1 LRTLWGMSGFTCLVD
16 GAVVG
21 EKDIEVMLAFAS
33 ARKSCGDDGVSQ
45 WHAGVRNEA
54 GKVYRIVHLQG
65 LNRIVRFASL
75 MEYLGFV
82 DEKPLTPRKIN
93 GFDTTFR
100 FAVRQS

>member
-1 LRTLWGMSGFTCLVD
+1 MVD
-16 GAVVG
+16 GAVAG
-21 EKDIEVMLAFAS
+21 EKDEQVLSAFAS
-33 ARKSCGDDGVSQ
+33 ARKSADDDGVSQ

-65 LNRIVRFASL
+65 LNQIVRFVTL
-75 MEYLGFV
+75 MEHLGFV

-100 FAVRQS
+100 REVRRAQ